1 MHSFHMPLPDA
12 LGDALKKKHSKKYI
26 FYFNISISD
35 IICGCWQFEAKL
47 GKTLVC
53 FRLIGLGQW
62 EGPRGVQS
70 VVH

>member
-1 MHSFHMPLPDA
+1 MFLPDA
-12 LGDALKKKHSKKYI
+12 LGEALKKVKYSKKYI
-26 FYFNISISD
+26 FYFNINNCD
-35 IICGCWQFEAKL
+35 IVGGCRQFEAKL